1 MSSAGAGGPAAARA
15 HPPLRTHAREMAI
28 GLVLGLVG
36 VGFATVLS
44 DEQGRIFLGGLLAG
58 IAFVYLGFAVADGRR
73 SAIVVQVI
81 SVLVFLNIANLG
93 VEHDS
98 ALLLGLGFL
107 GHAAWDA
114 LHHEHHGPTEVRT
127 WYPPF
132 CAVADLVIGLPVALG
147 LIV

>member
-1 MSSAGAGGPAAARA
+1 MSAASAGGRA
-15 HPPLRTHAREMAI
+15 VSGTRPPLRTHAREMAV

-36 VGFATVLS
+36 LGFAAILS
-44 DEQGRIFLGGLLAG
+44 EEQGRIFLGGLLAG
-58 IAFVYLGFAVADGRR
+58 IAFVYLGFAVADGRK
-73 SAIVVQVI
+73 SAILVQVV

-147 LIV
+147 LII